1 MIVTAIQ
8 NPGQIRVYTSGLY
21 RQGWSDAYYAD
32 PAAVAATGGTPDFET
47 TNTNINAL
55 SISTT
60 DALIW
65 RGYFLPD
72 ATSTSWQFR
81 TNSDD
86 ASFLWINREDTG
98 EPRNAA
104 QQTNANLV
112 NTDATVQNG
121 GLHSAQT
128 ITSGN
133 ITLNEEVY
141 YPICIFAANNTGP
154 GTITVEFRRDSG
166 TWQSNGAGFYFYD
179 AGTGDGYILG
189 S

>member
-1 MIVTAIQ
+1 MIITTIQ
-8 NPGQIRVYTSGLY
+8 NPGQIRVYTAGLRY
-21 RQGWSDAYYAD
+21 QAWHDAYYAD
-32 PAAVAATGGTPDFET
+32 PAAIASSGGNPDAESVST
-47 TNTNINAL
+47 SINSF

-60 DALIW
+60 DAVIW

-72 ATSTSWQFR
+72 ETSTSWQFR
-81 TNSDD
+81 TTSDD
-86 ASFLWINREDTG
+86 GSFLWVNREDTG

-121 GLHSAQT
+121 GLHSEQT
-128 ITSGN
+128 VTSAN
-133 ITLNEEVY
+133 LTLNAGIY
-141 YPICIFAANNTGP
+141 YPICIFATNSSGP
-154 GTITVEFRRDSG
+154 GTCTVEFRRDSG
-166 TWQSNGAGFYFYD
+166 DWSSTGTGFYFYD

>member
-1 MIVTAIQ
+1 MIINQIQ

-21 RQGWSDAYYAD
+21 RQGWGDAYYAD
-32 PAAVAATGGTPDFET
+32 PAAVAASGGDPIFET

-55 SISTT
+55 SIGTT

-72 ATSTSWQFR
+72 ADSTSWQFR

-104 QQTNANLV
+104 QQTNANMV
-112 NTDATVQNG
+112 NADATVNNG

-128 ITSGN
+128 RTSGN
-133 ITLNEEVY
+133 ITLNAGIY

-154 GTITVEFRRDSG
+154 GTITVEFRRDNG

-179 AGTGDGYILG
+179 AGTDNGYHI
-189 S
+189 